1 MSQDGAASGWLARI
15 PLRVTLVV
23 ALVLLMTGTLVA
35 TGYAASSALRG
46 YLLGRLDDDV
56 RQATPMA
63 TQIVPGIGS
72 GGTGATLSMV
82 TPDGLYLRLTDAD
95 GTKIASNDVS
105 VQPDPSLSPERI
117 VDLAGGGPTTVDAV
131 DGGSQWRAMV
141 SRTGDGRLVVVA
153 YSLDEVDATVARLQW
168 INLVVGAIALV
179 ILGLLGYSVV
189 RSSLR
194 PLDTIEETAAAIASG
209 KLDRRVPYESSRTEV
224 GRLGRALNGM
234 LAQIESAFRAQRAS
248 EAAAR
253 ASEDRMRQFVA
264 DAGHELRTPLTSI
277 RGYAELVRQ
286 GAVEPVGGQGMVIRR
301 IEDTAADMGVLV
313 DDLLLLAR
321 LDQHRPLERR
331 PVDLLSLAT
340 DVVRDARVRD
350 PERPI
355 ELDAAGGPVP
365 PVAIGDESRLRQVV
379 ANLVGNALTHTPTG
393 AEVAIRVGSCVPDP
407 AGSAPSA
414 WLEVRD
420 TGPGLAAHQV
430 DRVFERFYRGDQSRS
445 RDLGGI
451 GLGLSIVASIVDA
464 HGGSVSVRSEPGD
477 GASFRV
483 ELPAALAPL
492 PASSE

>member
-1 MSQDGAASGWLARI
+1 
-15 PLRVTLVV
+15 
-23 ALVLLMTGTLVA
+23 
-35 TGYAASSALRG
+35 
-46 YLLGRLDDDV
+46 
-56 RQATPMA
+56 
-63 TQIVPGIGS
+63 
-72 GGTGATLSMV
+72 
-82 TPDGLYLRLTDAD
+82 
-95 GTKIASNDVS
+95 
-105 VQPDPSLSPERI
+105 
-117 VDLAGGGPTTVDAV
+117 
-131 DGGSQWRAMV
+131 MV